1 MIYYVNGTLRELYAD
16 RAVIDCSGI
25 GYMLLITAKTYD
37 YLSDG
42 AFEADGSM
50 TEKQVR
56 LYTHVRLVDESKF
69 EIYGFAKKQELAM
82 FNFLQTVSG
91 IGAKAATAI
100 LSVLD
105 VESLCNAIAQ
115 ENIKLISAAQGVG
128 AKAAQKICIDL
139 KSKLEKFMLENGL
152 YGAGAGAG
160 ATAEISGRADVQSLG
175 DNQKL
180 AAEALLNLGYSK
192 SEANKAV
199 SAAGSGTVEEIIRN
213 ALSSLL

>member
-1 MIYYVNGTLRELYAD
+1 MIYYVKGTLEELQSD
-16 RAVIDCSGI
+16 RAVIDCSGV
-25 GYMLLITAKTYD
+25 GYMLYITAKTYD

-42 AFEADGSM
+42 AFEADGRS
-50 TEKQVR
+50 TGKQVK

-69 EIYGFAKKQELAM
+69 EIYGFARKQELSM

-91 IGAKAATAI
+91 IGAKAALAI

-105 VESLCNAIAQ
+105 VESICGAIAE
-115 ENIKLISAAQGVG
+115 ENIKLISTAQGVG

-139 KSKLEKFMLENGL
+139 KSKLEKFMLENSL
-152 YGAGAGAG
+152 YS
-160 ATAEISGRADVQSLG
+160 TAESASASVKAASDGQSLG

-180 AAEALLNLGYSK
+180 AAEALINLGYSK

-199 SAAGSGTVEEIIRN
+199 SAAGSGTVEEIIRK